1 MTTAIVPEGE
11 SVPGQAPTELSPV
24 ESPMAP
30 EAGRSQPGR
39 TRISAAWFGLVA
51 AALVTVLLL
60 IFILQNTRSVK
71 ITYFTVTGTI
81 PVGVALLLAAIG
93 GLLLAGLVASL
104 RIWQL
109 HHRLTQG
116 AK

>member
-1 MTTAIVPEGE
+1 MTTAIAPEGQ
-11 SVPGQAPTELSPV
+11 SGPGQAPTELSPA

-30 EAGRSQPGR
+30 EAGQRQPGR
-39 TRISAAWFGLVA
+39 TRSSAAWFGLVA
-51 AALVTVLLL
+51 AALMLVLLL

-81 PVGVALLLAAIG
+81 PVGVALLFAAIG
-93 GLLLAGLVASL
+93 GLLLAGLVSL

>member
-24 ESPMAP
+24 ESP
-30 EAGRSQPGR
+30 EHLVCRCSCCFH
-39 TRISAAWFGLVA
+39 SAEHEIGENH
-51 AALVTVLLL
+51 VLH
-60 IFILQNTRSVK
+60 RDRDH
-71 ITYFTVTGTI
+71 
-81 PVGVALLLAAIG
+81 PVGVALLFAAIG